1 LAIVSASLRRTL
13 PCRYRASL
21 ASCYAGYGGAAKE
34 AELRQHQPIDVAF
47 AGVNVSQLAVAV
59 FGVVVTTGEY
69 SKIEWRRTGERQYD
83 RIVAEDSPTEP
94 RETTLVGEKLEVQPP
109 LSERPPRACHVVH
122 DRGSAE
128 MYFSREK
135 VAELLASGGFF
146 WLDLDQPEAADFEI
160 LREAFGF
167 HPLAVEDSEHFDQR
181 AKIEDYD
188 DFVFLVVYGASPDED
203 RLVEVHCFYSER
215 FLVTVHRDDCPAFAG
230 IRQRYQKRD
239 EAIDRPSLLL
249 YRIVDGLVDSFFP
262 ILADFD
268 DRIDEL
274 EDEIFREASDKQLQ
288 EIFAMK
294 RLLVGMRKAVSPQ
307 RDAFAGLMGGVA
319 ELPGLAEGDERYFR
333 DVYDHLI
340 RISDLIDSY
349 RDLLSSAMDVY
360 LSTVSNRLNGVT
372 KQLAVIATIFLPLA
386 WLTGFFGQNFG
397 WLVRSI
403 GGWEAFVG
411 LGVGTELVA
420 LAILLAL
427 FRRRGWF

>member
-1 LAIVSASLRRTL
+1 M
-13 PCRYRASL
+13 
-21 ASCYAGYGGAAKE
+21 
-34 AELRQHQPIDVAF
+34 
-47 AGVNVSQLAVAV
+47 
-59 FGVVVTTGEY
+59 
-69 SKIEWRRTGERQYD
+69 
-83 RIVAEDSPTEP
+83 AEDS
-94 RETTLVGEKLEVQPP
+94 TTSDLRTPELGNERSNGRAPP
-109 LSERPPRACHVVH
+109 PPRSGPTICQVSH

-128 MYFSREK
+128 MHFSREA
-135 VAELLASGGFF
+135 VAELLASEGFF
-146 WLDLDQPEAADFEI
+146 WLDLDRPKADDFEI
-160 LREAFGF
+160 LREVFGF

-188 DFVFLVVYGASPDED
+188 DFAFLVVYGASPDDD

-215 FLVTVHRDDCPAFAG
+215 FLVTVHQDDCPAFAM
-230 IRQRYQKRD
+230 IRRRYQKRD

-274 EDEIFREASDKQLQ
+274 EDEIFREASDKQLH
-288 EIFAMK
+288 EIFQMK

-319 ELPGLAEGDERYFR
+319 ELPGLAAGDERYFR

-360 LSTVSNRLNGVT
+360 LSTVSNRLNAVT

-397 WLVRSI
+397 YLVRSI

-411 LGVGTELVA
+411 LGVGIELLA
-420 LAILLAL
+420 LAILLA
-427 FRRRGWF
+427 FFKRRGWF

>member
-1 LAIVSASLRRTL
+1 M
-13 PCRYRASL
+13 
-21 ASCYAGYGGAAKE
+21 
-34 AELRQHQPIDVAF
+34 VA
-47 AGVNVSQLAVAV
+47 
-59 FGVVVTTGEY
+59 
-69 SKIEWRRTGERQYD
+69 D
-83 RIVAEDSPTEP
+83 DSPTGEP
-94 RETTLVGEKLEVQPP
+94 REATLVGEKRQAPASQ
-109 LSERPPRACHVVH
+109 SERTAPGSCVVVH
-122 DRGSAE
+122 DRGSTE
-128 MYFSREK
+128 MHFSSAT
-135 VAELLASGGFF
+135 VADLLASGGFF
-146 WLDLDQPEAADFEI
+146 WLDLDRPTAGDFEI
-160 LREAFGF
+160 LREVFEF

-215 FLVTVHRDDCPAFAG
+215 FLVTVHQDDCPAFAE
-230 IRQRYQKRD
+230 IRRRYQKRD

-274 EDEIFREASDKQLQ
+274 ENAIFLHADDRQLQ
-288 EIFAMK
+288 EIFRMK

-349 RDLLSSAMDVY
+349 RDLLTSAMDVY
-360 LSTVSNRLNGVT
+360 LSTVSNRLNAVM

-397 WLVRSI
+397 YLVRSI
-403 GGWEAFVG
+403 GGWETFVG

-420 LAILLAL
+420 LAILLA
-427 FRRRGWF
+427 FFKRRRWF

>member
-1 LAIVSASLRRTL
+1 LD
-13 PCRYRASL
+13 
-21 ASCYAGYGGAAKE
+21 AGSPSP
-34 AELRQHQPIDVAF
+34 H
-47 AGVNVSQLAVAV
+47 
-59 FGVVVTTGEY
+59 
-69 SKIEWRRTGERQYD
+69 QYD
-83 RIVAEDSPTEP
+83 RGVAEDSPTGDQ
-94 RETTLVGEKLEVQPP
+94 GEVTPEKRDAPAP
-109 LSERPPRACHVVH
+109 TSARGPRACHVVH
-122 DRGSAE
+122 EHGSAE
-128 MYFSREK
+128 MHFSREST
-135 VAELLASGGFF
+135 AELLARGGFF
-146 WLDLDQPEAADFEI
+146 WLDLDQPDADDFEI
-160 LREAFGF
+160 LREVFGF
-167 HPLAVEDSEHFDQR
+167 HPLAVEDSEQFDQR
-181 AKIEDYD
+181 AKIDDYD

-215 FLVTVHRDDCPAFAG
+215 FLVTVHRDDFPAFAE
-230 IRQRYQKRD
+230 IRRRYQKRD

-262 ILADFD
+262 ILAAFD

-274 EDEIFREASDKQLQ
+274 EDQIFREASDRQLQ

-294 RLLVGMRKAVSPQ
+294 RLLVGMRKAVSPE

-319 ELPGLAEGDERYFR
+319 ELPGLAEEDERYFR

-397 WLVRSI
+397 YLVRSI
-403 GGWEAFVG
+403 GDWETFVG